1 MTSRK
6 TYNNKSSKKTKQHQI
21 AESEE
26 VNDTEKPS
34 APIIEIWENTYRMEP
49 QKRFKTYLAEK
60 EIKNVF
66 EKNLNDDLKYDDI
79 ENIKSL
85 SQKISSE
92 IKEGIKNLDI
102 PRYKIVVQTFIGQ
115 IKGQSLQIGSRF
127 LWNANTDNYVS
138 KQWKNVKKN
147 LYFFYL
153 LLLILTNQ

>member
-1 MTSRK
+1 MSTRRK
-6 TYNNKSSKKTKQHQI
+6 SGYGKSSNKKSKQ
-21 AESEE
+21 AESEDFGDSE
-26 VNDTEKPS
+26 RVPR

-49 QKRFKTYLAEK
+49 QKKFKPYLAEK
-60 EIKNVF
+60 EIEKIF
-66 EKNLNDDLKYDDI
+66 DKNLNDDLKYDDI

-92 IKEGIKNLDI
+92 IKESVKNLDI

-138 KQWKNVKKN
+138 KQWKNVN
-147 LYFFYL
+147 CRSLFFF
-153 LLLILTNQ
+153 